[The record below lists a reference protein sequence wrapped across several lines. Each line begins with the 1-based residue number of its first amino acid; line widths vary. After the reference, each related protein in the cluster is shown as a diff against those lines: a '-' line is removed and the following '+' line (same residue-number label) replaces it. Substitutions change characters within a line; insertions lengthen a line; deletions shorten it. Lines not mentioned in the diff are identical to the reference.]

1 MHILFINPGVS
12 RAYTGHVEA
21 VARKG
26 WQGARFLKRDIR
38 RHDRSAKR
46 VFYGLGLLTLASGL
60 PETVEWT
67 FVDENLEKRDLKEV
81 YEEKPYD
88 LVAITGQVIQ
98 RARTLELIRYFTEK
112 ETFVVVGG
120 VHATGFWEDY
130 RKGGVTVIIGE
141 GEALFETFL
150 NDFADRR
157 PQPLYRQ
164 SPDNCIDLKIS
175 PVPDFSVISKYRY
188 NLIGVQTTRG
198 CPYRCRYCSVSN
210 ILGEPYRHKPVE
222 QVREEVRRVKK
233 IWPDSMF
240 YFYDDNLFGDK
251 EYAIRLFKALKNIDL
266 GHWGVH
272 ADISVSQ
279 EPALLDLITA
289 NGRPYL
295 AIGFETLSAKN
306 ADALGNRMKA
316 ELLSRY
322 DEGAI
327 CLKNRGIEVAGSF
340 MFGFPGDSEST
351 LHQILA
357 FIQRHGIRG
366 YITRYTVIPGS
377 PLYDETLAAYES
389 EKGPSGEKGTAQAR
403 ILNEYFMRR
412 NGFGFW
418 ETEDMIIRAL
428 KASYTTGLPLPQI
441 DALAVFRS
449 FFS

>member
-1 MHILFINPGVS
+1 MHILFICPGVS
-12 RAYTGHVEA
+12 RVYSEHFESIAQ
-21 VARKG
+21 KG
-26 WQGARFLKRDIR
+26 WRDASFLKRDIR
-38 RHDRSAKR
+38 RHGRFAQR

-60 PETVEWT
+60 PKGIEWT
-67 FVDENLEKRDLKEV
+67 FVDENLEKRDL
-81 YEEKPYD
+81 EKHYRETTYD

-98 RARTLELIRYFTEK
+98 SSRTKELIRFFTDQG
-112 ETFVVVGG
+112 TYVAVGG

-130 RKGGVTVIIGE
+130 LQNGISVVLGE
-141 GEALFETFL
+141 GETQFNCFL
-150 NDFADRR
+150 DDFTHHR
-157 PQPLYRQ
+157 PKPVYRQ
-164 SPDNCIDLKIS
+164 DPDACLDLESSPI
-175 PVPDFSVISKYRY
+175 PDFSAISQYPY
-188 NLIGVQTTRG
+188 NLVGVQTTRG
-198 CPYRCRYCSVSN
+198 CPYRCRYCNVSN
-210 ILGEPYRHKPVE
+210 ILGEKYRHKPVE
-222 QVREEVRRVKK
+222 QVREEVRRVKQ
-233 IWPDSMF
+233 IWPESMF

-251 EYAIRLFKALKNIDL
+251 DYAVRLFEALKNIDL

-279 EPALLDLITA
+279 EPELLDLITA

-295 AIGFETLSAKN
+295 AIGFETLSEKN

-327 CLKNRGIEVAGSF
+327 LLKSKGIEVAGSF
-340 MFGFPGDSEST
+340 MFGFPGDSEAE

-366 YITRYTVIPGS
+366 YITRYTAIPGS
-377 PLYDETLAAYES
+377 QLYDEILAAYET
-389 EKGPSGEKGTAQAR
+389 EKGPMWEKGTAQAR
-403 ILNEYFMRR
+403 ILNEYFMER
-412 NGFGFW
+412 NGFDVW

-428 KASYTTGLPLPQI
+428 KASYTSELPLPQI